1 MTDKFFKIKASLKE
15 DKSNNRKFKKIFKIQ
30 KRIYQFIKMKIK
42 KK

>member
-1 MTDKFFKIKASLKE
+1 MIDKFYKIKASLKG

-30 KRIYQFIKMKIK
+30 KGIYQFIKIKIK